1 MTHDEQLTRR
11 VDTGCLILADLSG
24 YTDYLRTTELEHAED
39 VLADLTRTVT
49 ERLGATLTVSK
60 LEGDAIFAY
69 GLDGSV
75 DATMLLDSLD
85 DAYFAFRRRVRDI
98 AHTTT
103 CDCNAC
109 RLIPS
114 INLKFVAHHG
124 DFVRRRMA
132 GGEEL
137 TGNDVILVHR
147 LLKNEIVEEQKI
159 DAYAFL
165 TDPLL
170 SAMGLDPET
179 LKMVRH
185 SEELGE
191 LGTVSGYVEDLSAR
205 WVYHE
210 ERQRDFVSSGETEFE
225 IVEYVEAPPPVVWEF
240 MTSPSKRVLWEAG
253 VTAIDEHNNGGRR
266 GEGTWNHCMHGEK
279 ATLQE
284 ITDWRPFRYFTVR
297 GRLPIIG
304 WWKWTIEFRSEEG
317 GTRYHI
323 RSERLHGLRRR
334 LGWAL
339 LKWPFLRKGKGNA
352 DRLRQVIADEL
363 RERSEPTLVAESG

>member
-1 MTHDEQLTRR
+1 MAHDEQLSRR
-11 VDTGCLILADLSG
+11 AESGCLVLADLSG
-24 YTDYLRTTELEHAED
+24 YTEYLRSTELEHAED

-49 ERLGATLTVSK
+49 HRLGAILTVSK

-69 GLDGSV
+69 ALDGAF
-75 DATMLLDSLD
+75 DATMLLDSID

-98 AHTTT
+98 VHATS

-124 DFVRRRMA
+124 QFVRRQVS

-147 LLKNEIVEEQKI
+147 LLKNEIVDRLEI
-159 DAYAFL
+159 DAYAFF

-170 SAMGLDPET
+170 DAMGVDPET

-185 SEELGE
+185 SEHNEETGE
-191 LGTVSGYVEDLSAR
+191 VNGYVEDLAAR
-205 WVYHE
+205 WEYHE
-210 ERQRDFVSSGETEFE
+210 ERQRDFIGSEEAEFE
-225 IVEYVEAPPPVVWEF
+225 IVDYVEAPPPVVWEF
-240 MTSPSKRVLWEAG
+240 MTSPHKRLLWEAG
-253 VTAIDEHNNGGRR
+253 ITAIDEHNEGGRR

-279 ATLQE
+279 AIVQE
-284 ITDWRPFRYFTVR
+284 ITDWRPFRYFTR
-297 GRLPIIG
+297 TGWFPIIG
-304 WWKWTIEFRSEEG
+304 WWKWTVEFRPEG
-317 GTRYHI
+317 DGTRFYL
-323 RSERLHGLRRR
+323 RSEKLRGLRRR

-339 LKWPFLRKGKGNA
+339 LKWPLLRKGKGNV
-352 DRLRQVIADEL
+352 DRLRRAIADEL
-363 RERSEPTLVAESG
+363 QERNE